1 MGCSWPALQ
10 LPGTDVGIHALAVGL
25 AIGAERED
33 IDFTVGARVEVL
45 IRTAPRIVRQA
56 FQVRAPVAVLRVRR
70 ALDQHFQALVLAR
83 VVAVIE
89 AVQLQGLHQ
98 AADVLLRR
106 GGARLVR
113 TIQHLG
119 HHHRGENPEDH
130 HHDHDLDQREALLR
144 TRHSGRLNRLFELHD
159 IHLVIPWL
167 DSIRRAVLQE
177 DMSGML
183 KFLGSFRRQAVK
195 DGGYG
200 QGLCFGSGPFMPTR
214 SRESG
219 FTLIEVLVALA
230 IIAVAMSA
238 AVRVAGLMTQSSGL
252 LRDRSI
258 AMIAAQSR
266 MAELRLEARLPLGMK
281 AMQCDQGRLLLRCE
295 QVIGAAQNGR
305 LLRVGIQVFDRSQDA
320 PPLAR
325 IETLL
330 SRTESP

>member
-1 MGCSWPALQ
+1 
-10 LPGTDVGIHALAVGL
+10 
-25 AIGAERED
+25 
-33 IDFTVGARVEVL
+33 
-45 IRTAPRIVRQA
+45 
-56 FQVRAPVAVLRVRR
+56 
-70 ALDQHFQALVLAR
+70 
-83 VVAVIE
+83 
-89 AVQLQGLHQ
+89 
-98 AADVLLRR
+98 
-106 GGARLVR
+106 
-113 TIQHLG
+113 
-119 HHHRGENPEDH
+119 
-130 HHDHDLDQREALLR
+130 
-144 TRHSGRLNRLFELHD
+144 LNRLFELHD

-183 KFLGSFRRQAVK
+183 KILGSFRRQAVK
-195 DGGYG
+195 VGGYG

-258 AMIAAQSR
+258 AMLAAQSR
-266 MAELRLEARLPLGMK
+266 MAELRLEGRLPLGMK
-281 AMQCDQGRLLLRCE
+281 ATECDQGRLLLRCE

-305 LLRVGIQVFDRSQDA
+305 LLRVGIQVVDRSQDA

-325 IETLL
+325 LETLL